1 MKNWCSRVGKL
12 ILAASMCMGAISV
25 PILANQPRA
34 TVSEPEDVYVDIIAS
49 GERSALFNDNWKFY
63 RGDMDNAASPSLND
77 SSWESVDL
85 PHDYSIDQAFTTSGE
100 AESGFGPWKGRGPD
114 RKTG

>member
-34 TVSEPEDVYVDIIAS
+34 TVSEPEDIYVDIIAS
-49 GERSALFNDNWKFY
+49 GGTFRF
-63 RGDMDNAASPSLND
+63 
-77 SSWESVDL
+77 V
-85 PHDYSIDQAFTTSGE
+85 Q
-100 AESGFGPWKGRGPD
+100 
-114 RKTG
+114 